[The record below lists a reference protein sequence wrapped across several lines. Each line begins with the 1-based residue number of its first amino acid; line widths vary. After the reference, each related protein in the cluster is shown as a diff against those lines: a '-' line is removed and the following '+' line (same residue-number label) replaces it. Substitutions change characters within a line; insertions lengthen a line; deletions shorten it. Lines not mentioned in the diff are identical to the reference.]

1 MIEIEEAIRLITSEI
16 EPKTDVICI
25 EIDEAVGK
33 VLAEDICA
41 PCAVPHFPKSAM
53 DGYAVNH
60 KDIECASK
68 DNPVKLKVIGHI
80 YAGDT
85 IDEVYKENTAI
96 NVMTGGYVPEGYD
109 AVVKQEDTDCGEDEV
124 TIYTPANAYQNYCKI
139 GEDIEQGKKVLEK
152 GTLLEPLHIGLLA
165 SLGIC
170 KVNVKVPL
178 KVAILCTG
186 SEILDIKEELTL
198 GKIYGSI
205 SYMLGA
211 FIKKAGFCVVLSKIC
226 KDEKYDIQKN
236 ILNAI
241 DCSDIVITT
250 GGVSVGKKD
259 YIPTVLDDL
268 GAKVLYNRVNIQPG
282 TPTMGSVLKGKPI
295 LSLSGNPY
303 AAFANFQVYFWNI
316 AAALMGCAKYVPK
329 VQMMVLRTEYNKK
342 NRLRRFVRG
351 YAENGE
357 VFIPTEVHASS
368 VISTLSACNCLIDME
383 AGAETQEGKL
393 VAVRYFD
400 YWI

>member
-33 VLAEDICA
+33 VLAEDIYA

-60 KDIECASK
+60 KDIESATM
-68 DNPVKLKVIGHI
+68 NTPVKLKVIGHI
-80 YAGDT
+80 YAGDMSHVT
-85 IDEVYKENTAI
+85 YQENTAV
-96 NVMTGGYVPEGYD
+96 NVMTGGYIPQGYD
-109 AVVKQEDTDCGEDEV
+109 AVVKQEDTDYGEDEV
-124 TIYTPANAYQNYCKI
+124 VIYSSVSAYQNYCKV
-139 GEDIEQGKKVLEK
+139 GEDIEQGERVLSK
-152 GTLLEPLHIGLLA
+152 GTYLEPIHIGLLA

-170 KVNVKVPL
+170 KVNVIAPL

-186 SEILDIKEELTL
+186 SEILELNEELVT

-211 FIKKAGFCVVLSKIC
+211 FIRKAGFQIVLSKIC
-226 KDEKYDIQKN
+226 KDDKEEIQKD
-236 ILNAI
+236 ILNAVQI
-241 DCSDIVITT
+241 SDIVITT

-259 YIPTVLDDL
+259 FIPDVLESM
-268 GAKVLYNRVNIQPG
+268 GAIISFKHVNIQPG
-282 TPTMGSVLKGKPI
+282 TPTMGSVFKGTPI

-303 AAFANFQVYFWNI
+303 AAFANFQIYFWNI
-316 AAALMGCAKYVPK
+316 ASTLMECKKYVPK
-329 VQMMVLRTEYNKK
+329 QQKAVLRTEYNKK
-342 NRLRRFVRG
+342 NKLRRLVRG
-351 YAENGE
+351 YVEDGE
-357 VFIPTEVHASS
+357 VYIPTEVHASS
-368 VISTLSACNCLIDME
+368 VLSNLSICNCLIDIE
-383 AGAETQEGKL
+383 AGAKLQEGDT
-393 VAVRYFD
+393 VRVQTFD